1 VGFFDLP
8 PLIATAKCW
17 NPFILKKRP
26 KAEGSELTTNCSQL
40 KLNVRSGWEYALRK
54 DPVIDYCGN
63 TDQAD
68 FLASL
73 YYDYYKLATQI
84 LSCLPSCN

>member
-40 KLNVRSGWEYALRK
+40 KLKAVDGKRRLTDVA
-54 DPVIDYCGN
+54 N
-63 TDQAD
+63 TEQLHLN
-68 FLASL
+68 FL
-73 YYDYYKLATQI
+73 YI
-84 LSCLPSCN
+84 